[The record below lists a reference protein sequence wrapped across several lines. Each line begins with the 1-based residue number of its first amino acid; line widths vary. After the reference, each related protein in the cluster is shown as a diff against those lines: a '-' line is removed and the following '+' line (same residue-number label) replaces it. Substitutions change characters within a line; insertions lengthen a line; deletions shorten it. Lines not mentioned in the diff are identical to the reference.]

1 MKVMRSERTDKEENA
16 KIVFFKLHNIVMHCA
31 HTFGFEE
38 SSKINV
44 WYGLDIF
51 PVIKINLIL
60 IILL

>member
-1 MKVMRSERTDKEENA
+1 
-16 KIVFFKLHNIVMHCA
+16 MHCV
-31 HTFGFEE
+31 HTLGFEE